1 MTYDL
6 RHTTMK
12 KKVAILISGRGSNM
26 RAIIEACKAPEYPA
40 EVILV
45 LSNKADAAGL
55 EFAKEQG
62 IETAVIN
69 HKDFAGREEFDDAVA
84 KRIKASGAE
93 IVCLAGFMRILTEGF
108 VQQFEGRMLNIHPS
122 LLPKYKGLDTHKRAL
137 QSGDAEHGCTVHYVT
152 PELDSGATILQEVVK
167 IEPHDT
173 EDSLAAKVL
182 AKEHGAYVR
191 ALAIVASSI

>member
-1 MTYDL
+1 MS
-6 RHTTMK
+6 K

-26 RAIIEACKAPEYPA
+26 RAIIEACKQPEYPA

-55 EFAKEQG
+55 QFAKEQG

-69 HKDFAGREEFDDAVA
+69 HKDYAGREEFDEAVA
-84 KRIKASGAE
+84 QRIKASGAE

-108 VQQFEGRMLNIHPS
+108 VKQFEGRMLNIHPS
-122 LLPKYKGLDTHKRAL
+122 LLPKFKGLDTHKNAL
-137 QSGDAEHGCTVHYVT
+137 QSGEIEHGCTVHYVT
-152 PELDSGATILQEVVK
+152 PELDSGTTILQEVVK
-167 IEPHDT
+167 IDAFDT
-173 EDSLAAKVL
+173 ENSLAAKVL

-191 ALAIVASSI
+191 ALAIVCSK

>member
-1 MTYDL
+1 
-6 RHTTMK
+6 
-12 KKVAILISGRGSNM
+12 M

-45 LSNKADAAGL
+45 LSNKADAPGL

-69 HKDFAGREEFDDAVA
+69 HKDFAGRDEFDEEVA
-84 KRIKASGAE
+84 KRIQQSGAE

-108 VQQFEGRMLNIHPS
+108 VKQFEGRMMNIHPS

-137 QSGDAEHGCTVHYVT
+137 QAGDSEHGCTVHYVT
-152 PELDSGATILQEVVK
+152 PELDSGTTILQEVVK
-167 IEPHDT
+167 VDAYDT

-191 ALAIVASSI
+191 ALAIVASKI